1 MTDEERAREE
11 FWQDVLR
18 RSREAQERLR
28 QHLEKFRK
36 AKSRSS
42 NAKALTPEVEQCLR
56 EIYND
61 RPMDY

>member
-28 QHLEKFRK
+28 QHLEKWRK
-36 AKSRSS
+36 IKSS
-42 NAKALTPEVEQCLR
+42 NAKSLPPEMEQCLR